1 MMGVAEDCTTEGG
14 CHTINVGL
22 RKKMGASLGALAGDE
37 TGP

>member
-1 MMGVAEDCTTEGG
+1 MKEGG